1 MKLPRV
7 PANGDTRKT
16 VPKQFNVSPPGEN
29 DLYIREFLPNRVH
42 AEDTQGSRD
51 IFNAKFLFYDTIE
64 PEELVKYKFEYVY
77 KNSDIILICVYS
89 WVTILINFLW
99 STWYFYWKLYQ
110 YGLSQ
115 VVVNIQ
121 QTVWTP

>member
-51 IFNAKFLFYDTIE
+51 IFNAKFLFDNTIE
-64 PEELVKYKFEYVY
+64 PEELVKYKFETMNDKDSLHKGFPKFTKHVVY
-77 KNSDIILICVYS
+77 D
-89 WVTILINFLW
+89 
-99 STWYFYWKLYQ
+99 
-110 YGLSQ
+110 
-115 VVVNIQ
+115 
-121 QTVWTP
+121 